1 MRSFFVALQF
11 LTRLPTPQRPIRP
24 ESFGTSMRWFPI
36 VGALLGAILAVADA
50 AMTPFW
56 SVEIRSIGLVVLAI
70 ALTGALH
77 MDGLMDSCD
86 ALLAFTSPDRRLEIM
101 RDSRVGSFAIVGA
114 ATVLLLKY
122 AAILSLPDSSRGL
135 AFILMGT
142 LSRWAMVYAT
152 VRYPCAR
159 PDGLA
164 YAFKSAADWRV
175 LAFATLTTVLLCALS
190 GWAGMAAFMLAWAVT
205 VSFVR
210 YAMSKVPGLT
220 GDLYGALSEIVE
232 IAVAVALPP
241 LWRIWV

>member
-1 MRSFFVALQF
+1 MRSFFLALQF
-11 LTRLPTPQRPIRP
+11 LTRLPTPQRSIQP
-24 ESFGTSMRWFPI
+24 EIFGTSMMWFPI
-36 VGALLGAILAVADA
+36 VGALLGAILAVADM

-56 SVEIRSIGLVVLAI
+56 SVELRSIGLVVLAI

-122 AAILSLPDSSRGL
+122 TAILSLPDSSRAIAL
-135 AFILMGT
+135 ILMGA

-164 YAFKSAADWRV
+164 HAFKSAADWRV
-175 LAFATLTTVLLCALS
+175 LVFATLTTVLFCAPFGL
-190 GWAGMAAFMLAWAVT
+190 GGIAAFILVWAVT
-205 VSFVR
+205 VAFAR

-241 LWRIWV
+241 LWRIWG